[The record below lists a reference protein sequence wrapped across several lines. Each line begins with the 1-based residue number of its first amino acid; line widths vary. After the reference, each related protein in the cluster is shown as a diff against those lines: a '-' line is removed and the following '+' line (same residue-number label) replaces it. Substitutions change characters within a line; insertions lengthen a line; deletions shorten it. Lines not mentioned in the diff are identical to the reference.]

1 MVVYT
6 VTYSFSNIESNY
18 NSTNYSTGTTHMND
32 ITANKIIANSITG
45 NNYGLTINNLL
56 TLTSGIYLQTVYPTL
71 PTSYMLGWSSTTTSA
86 NSSPTTNT
94 FKNLMSN
101 AIPAGVYMVSGFFG
115 VNQTGGSVLN
125 INRMVFEFST
135 STSTWMG
142 SGSMQ
147 QYSNAITIPV
157 GYSNMYSSSSVYS
170 STQGFNICANCLIAY
185 TGTVVMNATMTITK
199 IA

>member
-45 NNYGLTINNLL
+45 NNYGLTINKLL
-56 TLTSGIYLQTVYPTL
+56 IINDGIYLPTVYPTL
-71 PTSYMLGWSSTTTSA
+71 PTSYMLGWSTTTSA
-86 NSSPTTNT
+86 NYSPTTNT
-94 FKNLMSN
+94 FKNLMSVGT
-101 AIPAGVYMVSGFFG
+101 PAGVYMVSGFFG
-115 VNQTGGSVLN
+115 VNQTGGSALTL
-125 INRMVFEFST
+125 NRMVFEFST
-135 STSTWMG
+135 SNSTWAG

-147 QYSNAITIPV
+147 QYCNTITIPV

-170 STQGFNICANCLIAY
+170 STQGFNIYANCLIAY
-185 TGTVVMNATMTITK
+185 SGTIVVGATMTITK
-199 IA
+199 IG